1 MNTGRKA
8 RRDVQIFSLS
18 FLDAICCGFGA
29 IIILFVLSKGGE
41 PMLIEEIEQEMRGL
55 LLRLEQQIHEVRGET
70 QIVNRELDQAVQQ
83 LSEEEERLARLR
95 GDLSRVEGEF
105 AATRSRAEEETGE
118 EAELAKALQ
127 TLTEEMRRLLAS
139 IPTRPDSPIGGIP
152 IDSEYVIFVIDTSG
166 SMQNY
171 TWGLLNQKV
180 GEILEIYPNLK
191 GIQVMNDMGNY
202 MFSQYQRRWIPDSPA
217 RRQAILRTLR
227 GWRAFS
233 NSSPVEGIEE
243 AIRTFY
249 SPDKKISIFVMGD
262 EFTGA
267 SMQSVITTIDRLNRT
282 GPGGERLVRIHCI
295 GFPVLFIEELRH
307 LRLNT
312 TDRFATLM
320 RIICERNGGAFI
332 GLNEVRR

>member
-1 MNTGRKA
+1 MKTGRKP
-8 RRDVQIFSLS
+8 RRDLQIFSLS

-41 PMLIEEIEQEMRGL
+41 PMLIEQIEEDMRGL
-55 LLRLEQQIHEVRGET
+55 LLTLEAQIHEVRGET
-70 QIVNRELDQAVQQ
+70 QVVNLELEHVREQ
-83 LSEEEERLARLR
+83 LSEEEKRLARLR
-95 GDLSRVEGEF
+95 GDLSRIEGEF

-171 TWGLLNQKV
+171 TWGLLNRKV

-191 GIQVMNDMGNY
+191 GIQIMNDMGNY
-202 MFSQYQRRWIPDSPA
+202 MFSQYQGRWIPDTPA

-233 NSSPVEGIEE
+233 NSSPVEGIQE
-243 AIRTFY
+243 AIRSFY

-262 EFTGA
+262 EFSGA
-267 SMQSVITTIDRLNRT
+267 SLQSVITTIDRLNRA
-282 GPGGERLVRIHCI
+282 GPGGERLVRIHAI
-295 GFPVLFIEELRH
+295 GFPVLFQEELLH
-307 LRLNT
+307 LGLNT
-312 TDRFATLM
+312 GDRFATLM
-320 RIICERNGGAFI
+320 RIVSERNGGAFV